1 MRNWIVSVSGS
12 PRMITSYEELLDRLA
27 KEQVKFVLAGGLA
40 VCLNGFVRTTD
51 DVDILIDNSPDNI
64 ERLTRCLADFGE
76 GHGAKLSTDDLTD
89 EPGAI
94 RIQESFDLDI
104 FVRMNG
110 KSLAD
115 LTPWIAYHALKTGTR
130 IPFLKAEGLIET
142 KRGSAREKDRL
153 DIGVLTDIC
162 HAQQTDSSP
171 SPPKDFNLDSVRDPS
186 TRDR

>member
-1 MRNWIVSVSGS
+1 MRNWIVSAFGS

-51 DVDILIDNSPDNI
+51 DVDILVDNSPDNI

-76 GHGAKLSTDDLTD
+76 GHGAKLTVDDLTD

-110 KSLAD
+110 KTLAD
-115 LTPWIAYHALKTGTR
+115 LSSWISYHTLKTGTR

-142 KRGSAREKDRL
+142 KRSSAREKDRV
-153 DIGVLTDIC
+153 DIGVLTDINR
-162 HAQQTDSSP
+162 AQKTDRP
-171 SPPKDFNLDSVRDPS
+171 PTPPKDFNLDSVRDQP
-186 TRDR
+186 T